1 MNFLEAF
8 KSIDLLTLIIVI
20 MIIVI
25 VLLLFLNYRK
35 LTQFGASTT
44 CDCAIQNNQNKLPV
58 IQNKPENKNEP
69 FDDNNNDNNDNNNN
83 DNNNDDNNNNNNNNN
98 NNDNNN
104 NNNDNNNQKYKFGVY
119 YAMWCSHSKIFLKE
133 YETNLKPALENDPKL
148 KDTVIVVLN
157 DCEKNKE
164 VCQNIPGFPTLI
176 LHKPDGKN
184 IEYSGARSTQD
195 IIKFIKANM

>member
-35 LTQFGASTT
+35 LTQIDASNT
-44 CDCAIQNNQNKLPV
+44 CDCVIQNKPNILPV
-58 IQNKPENKNEP
+58 IQNIQDNKNEQ
-69 FDDNNNDNNDNNNN
+69 FNNDNDSNDNNDNNDNNNDNNDNN
-83 DNNNDDNNNNNNNNN
+83 DNNNNNK
-98 NNDNNN
+98 
-104 NNNDNNNQKYKFGVY
+104 KYKFGVY
-119 YAMWCSHSKIFLKE
+119 YAMWCGHSKSFLNE
-133 YETNLKPALENDPKL
+133 YETNLKPALENDIKL
-148 KDTVIVVLN
+148 KDSVIVVLN

-184 IEYSGARSTQD
+184 IEYSGDRTTHD

>member
-35 LTQFGASTT
+35 LTQFDASTT
-44 CDCAIQNNQNKLPV
+44 CDCAIQNKPNVLPV
-58 IQNKPENKNEP
+58 IQNIQEDKNEP
-69 FDDNNNDNNDNNNN
+69 FNDDNSNDNNN
-83 DNNNDDNNNNNNNNN
+83 DNNNNNNNNN
-98 NNDNNN
+98 NNDK
-104 NNNDNNNQKYKFGVY
+104 KYKFGVY
-119 YAMWCSHSKIFLKE
+119 YAMWCGHSKSFLNE
-133 YETNLKPALENDPKL
+133 YEKNLKPALANDPKL

-157 DCEKNKE
+157 DCVKNEE

-184 IEYSGARSTQD
+184 IEYSGDRSTQD

>member
-44 CDCAIQNNQNKLPV
+44 CDCSIQNNQNIKPV
-58 IQNKPENKNEP
+58 VQNIQENKNEQ
-69 FDDNNNDNNDNNNN
+69 FNGDNNDDNNDDNNNDNNN
-83 DNNNDDNNNNNNNNN
+83 DNK
-98 NNDNNN
+98 
-104 NNNDNNNQKYKFGVY
+104 KYKFGVY
-119 YAMWCSHSKIFLKE
+119 YAMWCSHSKNFLKE

-184 IEYSGARSTQD
+184 IEYSGDRSSQE